1 LKMGNRMGTVAEDY
15 KEEYPG
21 LPSYLKCQ
29 SSAFVAGTFAL
40 LMGGFGTF
48 FTQELVAKYLPWSR
62 KSFLLPALAVGS
74 FASYKVTRL
83 KTTACQEMWIAME
96 DGRTYLTRLAEEGEN
111 VRDFDRKKALDA
123 TRDVRVVRHDE
134 DEE

>member
-1 LKMGNRMGTVAEDY
+1 MGNRMGTVAEDY

-48 FTQELVAKYLPWSR
+48 FTQGARCVVTRGLSYSGVRVQKPPYIVNWRMLFKYLN
-62 KSFLLPALAVGS
+62 FIGQ
-74 FASYKVTRL
+74 T
-83 KTTACQEMWIAME
+83 
-96 DGRTYLTRLAEEGEN
+96 
-111 VRDFDRKKALDA
+111 
-123 TRDVRVVRHDE
+123 
-134 DEE
+134 